1 MYQLYEDYC
10 RDNDRTAVKKTNFFA
25 DMERKG
31 YFTSKYQGVFKY
43 KDVVLKSEVE
53 ADEPKQISRQMKLD
67 EFEPVRKGAVIPFEA
82 V

>member
-25 DMERKG
+25 DMQRRG
-31 YFTSKYQGVFKY
+31 YFASKYQGVFKY

-53 ADEPKQISRQMKLD
+53 ADEPKQISQQMKLD
-67 EFEPVRKGAVIPFEA
+67 GFEPVRKRAIIPFEA

>member
-1 MYQLYEDYC
+1 
-10 RDNDRTAVKKTNFFA
+10 
-25 DMERKG
+25 MERKG

-53 ADEPKQISRQMKLD
+53 ADEPKQISQQMKLD
-67 EFEPVRKGAVIPFEA
+67 GFQPVRKGAVIPFEA